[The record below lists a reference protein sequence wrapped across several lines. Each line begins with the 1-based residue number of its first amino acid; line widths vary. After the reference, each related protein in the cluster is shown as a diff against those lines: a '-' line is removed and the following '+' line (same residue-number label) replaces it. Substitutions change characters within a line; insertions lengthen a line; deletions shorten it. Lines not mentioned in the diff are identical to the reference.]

1 MAVGVEE
8 EFHTVDLQR
17 RQLLPQAGSLL
28 KQLPA
33 DRFGAELQRS
43 VVETNSRPYVRLID
57 LAEDLAALRRS
68 VVAAAHPLGLGIVA
82 AGTVPVVDLDALTV
96 TPDPRYENMLDEY
109 QMLAREQ
116 LICGA
121 QVHVDVTDRDLAV
134 AVAHRVAPWLP
145 ALLALSASS
154 PFWLGTDTGYAS
166 YRTLIWRRWPT
177 TGVMGAFESAADYDR
192 TVTDLISSGV
202 ISDAGMIYFDARP
215 SSHLPTVELRICDA
229 CPRVEDVV
237 LLAGLFRALVMLEM
251 DAATAGKP
259 PMPTRAELV
268 EAATWR
274 AARSGLEGELVDPAG
289 GAPVTA
295 RELIERL
302 LTELRPMLETTGD
315 WDLVAELADAALVR
329 GSSAAQ
335 QRGASAG
342 EGLRGV
348 VDMLVAQTRA
358 NTEWMPGAGPARKAV
373 SAMLSGYD
381 AATDEAVLF
390 DGSARGPY
398 GLIMTALDRIGVD
411 GLRERERLRDNVQ
424 RRLGM
429 TCHVDGEEEDRLVP
443 FDIIPRIITAEDW
456 DPLRTGLTQ
465 RVRALEAFL
474 HDAYGERAIVRD
486 GVLPAWVIDE
496 SPGLRAT
503 GRRVAR
509 SALRCAVAGIDLVR
523 DGAGRWAVL
532 QDNLRVPSGIGY
544 AIAGRWLGARILP
557 ELLLASG
564 TPAPARA
571 VRVLRSALTAASPAL
586 ALVTADPPDSAFYEH
601 RLLARE
607 MGIPLVRPAEL
618 LAAGDGVW
626 IAGPEPTRVGVL
638 YRQIDE
644 DELFDANGADGR
656 PLGPGLLDAIGERAV
671 AVANA
676 PGNGVADG
684 KSLYAYV
691 PQLTEYYLGE
701 RALLDNVP
709 TFLCRDAGQ
718 RAHVLDRLADL
729 VTEPVDG
736 FGGEGAVIGPEA
748 TSAELRRLR
757 DRILDD
763 PARWI
768 AQEIVSPSTHPTV
781 VGERLEPLAVDLR
794 AFVCLAAEPTIIPV
808 ALTRVAPPG
817 GAAPVRLAPGGRA
830 PGGLTPD
837 RLAPGRGKVVS
848 CWAGGGFKDTW
859 LMR

>member
-8 EFHTVDLQR
+8 EFHTVDLER

-33 DRFGAELQRS
+33 DRFAAELQRS
-43 VVETNSRPYVRLID
+43 VVETNSRPYIRLID
-57 LAEDLAALRRS
+57 LAEDLAALRRT
-68 VVAAAHPLGLGIVA
+68 VVAAADPLGLGIVA
-82 AGTVPVVDLDALTV
+82 AGTVPVADLDALTV

-121 QVHVDVTDRDLAV
+121 QVHVDVNDRDMAV

-154 PFWLGTDTGYAS
+154 PFWLGMDTGYAS

-177 TGVMGAFESAADYDR
+177 TGLMGAFESAADYDR
-192 TVTDLISSGV
+192 TVTDLVRSGV

-295 RELIERL
+295 RELLERL

-315 WDLVAELADAALVR
+315 WELVAELAEAALAR

-335 QRGASAG
+335 QREACAG
-342 EGLRGV
+342 DGLRGV

-358 NTEWMPGAGPARKAV
+358 NTEWLPGAGPARKVV

-411 GLRERERLRDNVQ
+411 GLHERERLRDNVQ
-424 RRLGM
+424 RRLGI
-429 TCHVDGEEEDRLVP
+429 TVHTDGEEADRLRP
-443 FDIIPRIITAEDW
+443 FDIIPRVIAAEDW
-456 DPLRTGLTQ
+456 DPLQAGLKQ
-465 RVRALEAFL
+465 RVRAVEAFL

-496 SPGLRAT
+496 SPGLRVS
-503 GRRVAR
+503 GHRVAG
-509 SALRCAVAGIDLVR
+509 SAVRCAVAGIDLAR
-523 DGAGRWAVL
+523 DGAGRWAVFE
-532 QDNLRVPSGIGY
+532 DKLRIPSGIGY
-544 AIAGRWLGARILP
+544 AIANRWLGARILP
-557 ELLLASG
+557 ELALASRA
-564 TPAPARA
+564 PAPMRA
-571 VRVLRSALTAASPAL
+571 VRVLRSALTTASPAL
-586 ALVTADPPDSAFYEH
+586 ALVTNGPADPAFPEH

-618 LAAGDGVW
+618 LAADDGVW
-626 IAGPEPTRVGVL
+626 IDGPQPARVEVL
-638 YRQIDE
+638 YRRVDE
-644 DELFDANGADGR
+644 DDLFGATGADGR
-656 PLGPGLLDAIGERAV
+656 PLGPGLLDAIGTRSLV
-671 AVANA
+671 LANA
-676 PGNGVADG
+676 PGNGVAEG
-684 KSLYAYV
+684 KSLYAYA
-691 PQLTEYYLGE
+691 PRLTEYYLGE

-709 TFLCRDAGQ
+709 TFLCRDAEQ
-718 RAHVLDRLADL
+718 RAQVLDRLADL
-729 VTEPVDG
+729 VIEPVDG
-736 FGGEGAVIGPEA
+736 FDGERVVIGPEA
-748 TSAELRRLR
+748 TPAELRGLR
-757 DRILDD
+757 DRILAD

-768 AQEIVSPSTHPTV
+768 AQEIVSLSTHPTF
-781 VGERLEPLAVDLR
+781 VGGRLEPRAVDLR
-794 AFVCLAAEPTIIPV
+794 AFVCLGSEPAIVPV
-808 ALTRVAPPG
+808 ALTTM
-817 GAAPVRLAPGGRA
+817 APGA
-830 PGGLTPD
+830 S
-837 RLAPGRGKVVS
+837 KVVS
-848 CWAGGGFKDTW
+848 GSGGGGFKDTW
-859 LMR
+859 LIT